1 VHADPHSLSHALA
14 IAPVAGASLRVQ
26 VAEEIREVLNLY
38 DQMYPTILEIPSK
51 DHPYSAEKD
60 YIMKR
65 VMHMLGK

>member
-1 VHADPHSLSHALA
+1 LLDCTGCGISRHTT
-14 IAPVAGASLRVQ
+14 VACSCRVQ

>member
-1 VHADPHSLSHALA
+1 MNFSWRRPFVAL
-14 IAPVAGASLRVQ
+14 IFVVSRKLQ
-26 VAEEIREVLNLY
+26 VAEEIREVLNQY

>member
-1 VHADPHSLSHALA
+1 M
-14 IAPVAGASLRVQ
+14 
-26 VAEEIREVLNLY
+26 LNLY